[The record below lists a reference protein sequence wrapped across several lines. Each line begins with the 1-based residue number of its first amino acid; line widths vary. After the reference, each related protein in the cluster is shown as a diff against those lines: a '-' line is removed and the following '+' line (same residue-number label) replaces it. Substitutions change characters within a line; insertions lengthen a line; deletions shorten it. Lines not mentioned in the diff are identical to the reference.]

1 MTTQPDQVDAQVC
14 YLLVTPYT
22 ESVKA
27 LLAPLPVQRLRD
39 APYFVPTDIDISP
52 LDSTSM
58 TVDGVPVSVRR
69 SVYDGLS
76 LVAECVFALPDALSD
91 EAQLRK
97 DRIQEDLK
105 ARLLKMQPDP
115 GELFEEYAIL
125 LIATVDGTPD
135 AFIDRNGAAL
145 ARFLRSQRDEFG
157 VDEIQSTL
165 MSRVRYSEH
174 EMTVVDWEGAV
185 IIAQES
191 DFQSDIELLKIG
203 NYQLLRYRLLDQI
216 IERNLEMIARH
227 MHEGARISL
236 FPRGPKSV
244 LRQVV
249 EQRLALMLDFEKIN
263 QSLLLIGDWYTAKLY
278 RIVYDEF
285 YLDEWAGAL
294 KEKLRNLES
303 LIQVIQE
310 NFSFSWSTFL
320 EMVQIGGWL
329 LLLLGYFFLFYLDMR
344 AVK

>member
-1 MTTQPDQVDAQVC
+1 MTTPPDRVDVQVC

-27 LLAPLPVQRLRD
+27 LSTPLPVQRLRD

-58 TVDGVPVSVRR
+58 TVDGVNVSVRR
-69 SVYDGLS
+69 SVYDELS
-76 LVAECVFALPDALSD
+76 LVAECVFALSDALSD
-91 EAQLRK
+91 AAQILK
-97 DRIQEDLK
+97 DRIQVELRT
-105 ARLLKMQPDP
+105 RLLTMQPDP
-115 GELFEEYAIL
+115 GGMYEEYAIL

-135 AFIDRNGAAL
+135 AFIDRNGSAL

-157 VDEIQSTL
+157 ADEIQSTL
-165 MSRVRYSEH
+165 MSRVRYSEYD
-174 EMTVVDWEGAV
+174 MTVVDWEGAV
-185 IIAQES
+185 IIARAS

-203 NYQLLRYRLLDQI
+203 NYQLLRYRLLDQT
-216 IERNLEMIARH
+216 IERNLEMIDRH
-227 MHEGARISL
+227 MHEGARRPL
-236 FPRGPKSV
+236 FPRRPKSV

-263 QSLLLIGDWYTAKLY
+263 QGLLLIGDWYTAKLY

-285 YLDEWAGAL
+285 YLDEWAAAI
-294 KEKLRNLES
+294 KNKLSNLES
-303 LIQVIQE
+303 LIQVIQD

-329 LLLLGYFFLFYLDMR
+329 LLLLGYFILFYFDVR
-344 AVK
+344 AR

>member
-1 MTTQPDQVDAQVC
+1 MTTHPDQIDAQVC

-27 LLAPLPVQRLRD
+27 LSAPLPVQRLRD

-52 LDSTSM
+52 LDSTKM
-58 TVDGVPVSVRR
+58 VIDGVPVNVRR
-69 SVYDGLS
+69 SVYDELS
-76 LVAECVFALPDALSD
+76 LVAECMFALPDALSD

-97 DRIQEDLK
+97 DHIQKELK
-105 ARLLKMQPDP
+105 SRLLKMQPDP

-125 LIATVDGTPD
+125 LISTVNGTPD
-135 AFIDRNGAAL
+135 AFIDRNGQAL

-157 VDEIQSTL
+157 ADEIQSTL
-165 MSRVRYSEH
+165 MSRVRYSEN

-185 IIAQES
+185 IIAQAS

-203 NYQLLRYRLLDQI
+203 NYQLLRYRLLDQS

-227 MHEGARISL
+227 MHEGARTSL
-236 FPRGPKSV
+236 FPRSPKSV

-285 YLDEWAGAL
+285 YLDEWADAL

-320 EMVQIGGWL
+320 EMVQVGGWL
-329 LLLLGYFFLFYLDMR
+329 LLLLGYFFLFYLDIR